1 MVSAASSI
9 NNVYKHRKFML
20 KSAHCYKNFNEAM
33 WRHFLPR
40 INLTQFYENDFIR
53 NVFLC
58 IFFFFRMSCI
68 KKMNNTFNFAYYTML
83 LKQELKVGI
92 ILRYDAQKKVEKFLI
107 YQSKSFQNWPRDYFL
122 WPRDYFLTNL

>member
-20 KSAHCYKNFNEAM
+20 KSVHCYKNFNEAM
-33 WRHFLPR
+33 RRHFFPR
-40 INLTQFYENDFIR
+40 INLTQFYENDFIQ

-58 IFFFFRMSCI
+58 VFFRMSCI
-68 KKMNNTFNFAYYTML
+68 KKMNKTFNFAYYTML

-92 ILRYDAQKKVEKFLI
+92 ILRYDAKRK
-107 YQSKSFQNWPRDYFL
+107 
-122 WPRDYFLTNL
+122 